1 MASKEKNIG
10 IEIMRIV
17 SMLMVLF
24 LHVLGQGGVYPYA
37 AIAESH
43 PQNYPVA
50 WLLETASF
58 GAVDLFALISGYV
71 GYKSKLKASRY
82 LKTWLL
88 VSFWGFMIVLS
99 IDKFPI
105 IYEKFTEF
113 LGFFI
118 PSVKTE
124 IEPRTILSEEYL
136 YALFPVSNNQ
146 YWYFNAYTLAYFATP
161 IVNRAIDALKQSEHF
176 AVCVGIF
183 ILTSVIPSISN
194 ADLFVTGYGYSAIWL
209 IMLYIIGAYIA
220 KYPPTVGIC
229 NRSVLLMGYF
239 FCTAFAWQWM
249 LYINKLS
256 KTAAEGSVISEYKY
270 QFIQY
275 TSPFVLAGA
284 IMLLIGASQIKIKTD
299 FIKKSIKFVSEA
311 TFAVYII
318 HVQPIFWS
326 YYMLWRFWKIGYD
339 LDTPEMVY
347 YVCVAVFILFAVCI
361 ILERIRMLIFKL
373 LQIDRLTTFIGNSID
388 NLISKLLSVQ
398 FPEAVCESSSSSA
411 ADSEIVQPKSEEKTE
426 Q

>member
-37 AIAESH
+37 AIAENH
-43 PQNYPVA
+43 PQNFPVA

-88 VSFWGFMIVLS
+88 VSFWGVMIVLS

-105 IYEKFTEF
+105 IYEKFNEF
-113 LGFFI
+113 IGFII

-124 IEPRTILSEEYL
+124 IESRTILPEEYL

-161 IVNRAIDALKQSEHF
+161 IVNRAIGALKQSEHF
-176 AVCVGIF
+176 AVCIGIF
-183 ILTSVIPSISN
+183 ILTSIIPSISN
-194 ADLFVTGYGYSAIWL
+194 ADLFVIGYGYSAIWL
-209 IMLYIIGAYIA
+209 ILLYIIGAYIA
-220 KYPPTVGIC
+220 KYPPNIGCC

-249 LYINKLS
+249 LRISKLAE
-256 KTAAEGSVISEYKY
+256 TAGENSAISEYKY

-275 TSPFVLAGA
+275 TSPFILAGA
-284 IMLLIGASQIKIKTD
+284 VMLLIGASQIKIKTN
-299 FIKKSIKFVSEA
+299 FIKKSINFVSEA

-326 YYMLWRFWKIGYD
+326 YYMLWRFCKIGYN
-339 LDTPEMVY
+339 LDTLEMVY
-347 YVCVAVFILFAVCI
+347 YVCVAVLILFAVCI
-361 ILERIRMLIFKL
+361 ILERIRMLLFKL
-373 LQIDRLTTFIGNSID
+373 LQIDKLTLFIGNSID
-388 NLISKLLSVQ
+388 SLISKLLSAQ
-398 FPEAVCESSSSSA
+398 FPEAVLEGSSTSIA
-411 ADSEIVQPKSEEKTE
+411 ESEIVTPKPEEKSE
-426 Q
+426 